1 VLPPRNQFRILRR
14 SNKRVISVRLSPT
27 EVSLSIRAAIR
38 NDKLET
44 SDEIISVSQVNSGRR

>member
-1 VLPPRNQFRILRR
+1 
-14 SNKRVISVRLSPT
+14 
-27 EVSLSIRAAIR
+27 VSLSIRAAIR